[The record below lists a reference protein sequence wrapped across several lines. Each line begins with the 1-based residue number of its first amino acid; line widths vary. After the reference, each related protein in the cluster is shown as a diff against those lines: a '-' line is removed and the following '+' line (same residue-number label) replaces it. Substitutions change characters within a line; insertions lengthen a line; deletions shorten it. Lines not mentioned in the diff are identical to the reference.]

1 MTIIAAKQSYKA
13 LSIICRLFAFCWSYC
28 MLLLFYDQDAVELL
42 KDGIDLFT
50 DADNALTSLLS
61 YPLYSTL
68 AR

>member
-1 MTIIAAKQSYKA
+1 
-13 LSIICRLFAFCWSYC
+13 